1 MLNFWC
7 GKLADFHRRFKA
19 NTLDVFHN
27 EIGVIVLIYASVHH
41 MNNVGMVNS
50 GNDKRSIFKSI
61 ECFYVAIK
69 SLKSNLMATGRCKE
83 S

>member
-7 GKLADFHRRFKA
+7 GKLADFHRRFKV

-27 EIGVIVLIYASVHH
+27 KIGVIVFIYACVHH
-41 MNNVGMVNS
+41 MNDVGMVNS
-50 GNDKRSIFKSI
+50 DNDKRFFFKLMACLCI
-61 ECFYVAIK
+61 VIK